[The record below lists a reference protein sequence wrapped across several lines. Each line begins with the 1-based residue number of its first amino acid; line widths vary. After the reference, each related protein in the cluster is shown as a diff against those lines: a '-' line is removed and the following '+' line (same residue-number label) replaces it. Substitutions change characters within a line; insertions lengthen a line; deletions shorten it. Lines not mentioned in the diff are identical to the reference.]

1 MMATK
6 KAMTT
11 KKPMDKAA
19 QAVKFA
25 EGEAKGRQPPRGS
38 RRLTVN
44 IDAGLHRKFKL
55 EAVATGR
62 TMGEMLEAWIR
73 QNLGA

>member
-1 MMATK
+1 MKITKPAIDK
-6 KAMTT
+6 KAR
-11 KKPMDKAA
+11 AA
-19 QAVKFA
+19 KFA
-25 EGEAKGRQPPRGS
+25 QGDAKGRQPPRGS

-55 EAVATGR
+55 EAVATER

-73 QNLGA
+73 QNLGE